1 MSMVADAAN
10 RTASSRVK
18 RGFLLRLALAVCA
31 LTLLAAVPGRA
42 DDEVPVP
49 GGPAAVRRLLGLDP
63 TRPPSSFFFDVHEIL
78 VFATG
83 THVPWKE
90 VERRK
95 LVVEFAENLAEWKA
109 EFGDPAVLST
119 AAGDWKKTRAA
130 LEWLGIKVKG
140 DSRTFTMERRDD
152 ARSIRRQGCV
162 EALGT
167 PVSSLIAR
175 LKAGE
180 RVEIAAP
187 DRTAPLPFG
196 LAVWRDTLEDPSLSA
211 AGAFVA
217 FVKNVRASR
226 MLVALHAID
235 PETREELR
243 TVFRDGKGR
252 AIAWRILYDKVLD
265 AFGRYPEAL
274 MLRDGRFVLPGG
286 KEAEPVWAEIVGVSP
301 SDRIA
306 FLPALFL
313 TDSGKAA
320 YVAAVLQQ
328 LPDALARE
336 LLLGRTG
343 GGPKAVK
350 RFRRL
355 YRSIDPGGVNY
366 ELVLRD
372 PYDFAHLARFLKLSD
387 DGDLL
392 LPPATF
398 EESAFPRDA
407 AELASALGRASRN
420 TPPEEYLRRLFRSDS
435 PGSAIRFPAQRRFL
449 FVSSL
454 LERRPD
460 LADPSLLFLLASG
473 LDRFWPAYAVFDD
486 LPLDASLA
494 RRYLFTLDRLDRRS
508 PSRASEVAAGLFQG
522 AVELLAQ
529 IARAGTLPPEEVR
542 RLAALLFDLPLFAR
556 DDVTPAQGEGKLYGW
571 LSGGLLASLR
581 SAEARAIEI
590 RRAERTRREGE
601 YREAVRDRNA
611 RIETRLAAAR
621 AREDAS
627 RTAADAWRRSLFE
640 PGCSADDEIA
650 GPPAPAFFS
659 ERRALEEAFAAS
671 GLDPR
676 GAETWLTEALEAAA
690 HAERQSAATSALPV
704 PARRPAA
711 LPGTFLLAD
720 PSEPAPELVATEVPE
735 PSATSDDLLTEA
747 TVGRGASASFE
758 WRGGRYRFDPCAD
771 DAARRRQFREK
782 QRLVWLA
789 ALESLHARRDALV
802 AAAAAGDPGG
812 AKTAVAEL
820 SKEMG
825 LFPAERDKR
834 DRDADKPLARDLA
847 RARDASSDLS
857 TISKP
862 KQLPRVAEQIGRFDA
877 VLAERHLEAYLGH
890 VYASY
895 ADPEDLYYQDA
906 DFVRR
911 HAFHPPAVAGKVVGS
926 AFARTALVDQPDGGG
941 SRVTGSLFGLADAL
955 GLLHADQVPRKPG
968 ASIGSE
974 EIRSGIVAAVHRM
987 SAARL
992 DDDALTVVAASCH
1005 AAEELVAALASVPNR
1020 ERARLWTDLARD
1032 IVPRSRLSTVASF
1045 DDLTTFE
1052 DIARELAPSDLYLIG
1067 RRLALGKTPA
1077 GVPDL
1082 PSAVRARE
1090 AFERLRSRF
1099 GESGARDRLAQ
1110 FGPRAAFYAGR
1121 FCLTDLELPPFERLA
1136 DYRTPQL
1143 LADRLYDLK
1152 ISVARR
1158 VSDAGLPAAV
1168 LPIVL
1173 SGALDET
1180 LGSLKMAFAY
1190 NWAASVR
1197 AAHAFS
1203 SADVDRLLDGA
1214 LRSGRLMRDQAA
1226 DEAAEAAK

>member
-1 MSMVADAAN
+1 MAADAAN
-10 RTASSRVK
+10 RTASSRAR
-18 RGFLLRLALAVCA
+18 RGFLPRIALAACA
-31 LTLLAAVPGRA
+31 AALLAAGPGRA

-63 TRPPSSFFFDVHEIL
+63 TRPRSSFFFDVHEIL

-95 LVVEFAENLAEWKA
+95 LVVDFSEDLAEWKA
-109 EFGDPAVLST
+109 EFGDPAVLAT

-130 LEWLGIKVKG
+130 LEWLGIRVKG

-162 EALGT
+162 EALGI
-167 PVSSLIAR
+167 PVSTVIAR

-180 RVEIAAP
+180 KVEIAAP
-187 DRTAPLPFG
+187 DGTAPLPFG
-196 LAVWRDTLEDPSLSA
+196 LAVWRDTLDDPSLSA
-211 AGAFVA
+211 AAAFLG

-235 PETREELR
+235 AETREELR
-243 TVFRDGKGR
+243 TTFRDGRGR
-252 AIAWRILYDKVLD
+252 ALAWRILYEKVLD

-301 SDRIA
+301 SDRLA
-306 FLPALFL
+306 FLPALFQ

-336 LLLGRTG
+336 LLLGRSG
-343 GGPKAVK
+343 GGAKAIK

-366 ELVLRD
+366 GLVLRD

-387 DGDLL
+387 EGDLL

-398 EESAFPRDA
+398 EESAFPRNA
-407 AELASALGRASRN
+407 AELASALARPARN
-420 TPPEEYLRRLFRSDS
+420 TPPEEYLRRLFRTDS
-435 PGSAIRFPAQRRFL
+435 AGSSIRFPAQRRFL

-460 LADPSLLFLLASG
+460 LADPALLLLLASG
-473 LDRFWPAYAVFDD
+473 LDRFWPAYAVFED
-486 LPLDASLA
+486 LPLDAPLA
-494 RRYLFTLDRLDRRS
+494 RRYLFTLDRLDRSS

-522 AVELLAQ
+522 AIELLAQ
-529 IARAGTLPPEEVR
+529 IARARTLPPEEIR
-542 RLAALLFDLPLFAR
+542 RLTSLLFDLPLFAR
-556 DDVTPAQGEGKLYGW
+556 DEVTPAQGEGKLYGW

-581 SAEARAIEI
+581 SAEARAIEA
-590 RRAERTRREGE
+590 RRTEKTRREQE
-601 YREAVRDRNA
+601 YRDAVRDRNA
-611 RIETRLAAAR
+611 RIEARLAAAR
-621 AREDAS
+621 ARESATRS
-627 RTAADAWRRSLFE
+627 AAAAWRHSLSE
-640 PGCSADDEIA
+640 PACPPHDEIA
-650 GPPAPAFFS
+650 GPLAPAFFE
-659 ERRALEEAFAAS
+659 ERRALEEAMAAS
-671 GLDPR
+671 GLDPQWA
-676 GAETWLTEALEAAA
+676 GDWLTEALEAGAE
-690 HAERQSAATSALPV
+690 AERQGAAALSPAT
-704 PARRPAA
+704 ARRPGA
-711 LPGTFLLAD
+711 LPGTYLLAD
-720 PSEPAPELVATEVPE
+720 ASEPAPELFATEVPE
-735 PSATSDDLLTEA
+735 PSANSDDLLTEA

-782 QRLVWLA
+782 QRLFWLA
-789 ALESLHARRDALV
+789 ALENLHARRDALV
-802 AAAAAGDPGG
+802 AAGAAGDLG
-812 AKTAVAEL
+812 AAKAALAEL

-825 LFPAERDKR
+825 LFPADRGKR
-834 DRDADKPLARDLA
+834 ERDADTPFARDLA

-857 TISKP
+857 QISKP
-862 KQLPRVAEQIGRFDA
+862 KQLARVAQEIGRFDA
-877 VLAERHLEAYLGH
+877 VFAERHLEAYLGH

-895 ADPEDLYYQDA
+895 AEPDDLYYQDA

-911 HAFHPPAVAGKVVGS
+911 HAFHPPPVAGKVVGS

-941 SRVTGSLFGLADAL
+941 SRVTGSIFGLADAL

-974 EIRSGIVAAVHRM
+974 EIRSGLVAAVHRM
-987 SAARL
+987 SAVLL

-1005 AAEELVAALASVPNR
+1005 AAEELIAALASVPSR

-1032 IVPRSRLSTVASF
+1032 IVPRSRLSVVASF
-1045 DDLTTFE
+1045 DDLSTFE

-1067 RRLALGKTPA
+1067 RRLALGKLGA
-1077 GVPDL
+1077 GVPAL
-1082 PSAVRARE
+1082 PSAVRARA
-1090 AFERLRSRF
+1090 AFERLRSRV
-1099 GESGARDRLAQ
+1099 GESGARDRLSQ

-1121 FCLTDLELPPFERLA
+1121 FSLSDLELPPFERFA

-1143 LADRLYDLK
+1143 LSDRLYDLK

-1190 NWAASVR
+1190 DWAAAVR

-1203 SADVDRLLDGA
+1203 SADVDRLLDAA

>member
-1 MSMVADAAN
+1 MPADASN
-10 RTASSRVK
+10 RTASSRVR
-18 RGFLLRLALAVCA
+18 RGFPIRLVLAACA
-31 LTLLAAVPGRA
+31 AALLAPVPGRA

-63 TRPPSSFFFDVHEIL
+63 TRPPSSFFFDVHEML

-95 LVVEFAENLAEWKA
+95 LVVDFAEDLAEWKA

-130 LEWLGIKVKG
+130 LEWLGIRVKG
-140 DSRTFTMERRDD
+140 DSQTFTMERRDD

-167 PVSSLIAR
+167 PVSAVIAR

-180 RVEIAAP
+180 KVEIAAK
-187 DRTAPLPFG
+187 DGTAPLPFG

-211 AGAFVA
+211 PGAFVA

-243 TVFRDGKGR
+243 TTFRDGRGR

-265 AFGRYPEAL
+265 SFGRYPEAL

-286 KEAEPVWAEIVGVSP
+286 KEAEPVWTEIVGVSP
-301 SDRIA
+301 SDRLA
-306 FLPALFL
+306 FLPALFQA
-313 TDSGKAA
+313 DSGKAA

-336 LLLGRTG
+336 LLLGRSG
-343 GGPKAVK
+343 GGAKAIK

-372 PYDFAHLARFLKLSD
+372 PYDFAHLARFLRLSD
-387 DGDLL
+387 EGDLL

-398 EESAFPRDA
+398 EESAFPRNA
-407 AELASALGRASRN
+407 AELASALARASRN

-435 PGSAIRFPAQRRFL
+435 PGNAIRFPAQRRFL

-460 LADPSLLFLLASG
+460 LADPALLLLLASG
-473 LDRFWPAYAVFDD
+473 LDRFWPAYAVFED
-486 LPLDASLA
+486 LPLDAPLA
-494 RRYLFTLDRLDRRS
+494 RRYLFTLDRLDRKTASRS
-508 PSRASEVAAGLFQG
+508 SEVAAGLFQG
-522 AVELLAQ
+522 AIELLAQ
-529 IARAGTLPPEEVR
+529 VARAGTLPPEEIR
-542 RLAALLFDLPLFAR
+542 RLAALLFDVPLFAG
-556 DDVTPAQGEGKLYGW
+556 DDVTPGQGEGKLYGW

-581 SAEARAIEI
+581 SAEAKEIEL
-590 RRAERTRREGE
+590 RRAEKTRREGE
-601 YREAVRDRNA
+601 YRDAVRDRNA
-611 RIETRLAAAR
+611 RIEARLAASR
-621 AREDAS
+621 ARESAIRS
-627 RTAADAWRRSLFE
+627 AAEAWRRSLSEAACF
-640 PGCSADDEIA
+640 PDDEIA
-650 GPPAPAFFS
+650 GPPAPAFFA
-659 ERRALEEAFAAS
+659 ERRALEEAMGAS

-676 GAETWLTEALEAAA
+676 SAEDWLTEALETAAEVEQGGA
-690 HAERQSAATSALPV
+690 DAPSRAPV
-704 PARRPAA
+704 PARRPGA

-720 PSEPAPELVATEVPE
+720 ASEPAPELAVAEVPE

-747 TVGRGASASFE
+747 TAGRGAPASFE

-802 AAAAAGDPGG
+802 AAAAAGDLG
-812 AKTAVAEL
+812 AAKSALAEL

-825 LFPAERDKR
+825 LFPADRGRRDET
-834 DRDADKPLARDLA
+834 PLARDLA

-857 TISKP
+857 RISKP
-862 KQLPRVAEQIGRFDA
+862 KQLSRVAEEIGRFDA

-895 ADPEDLYYQDA
+895 AEPDDLYYQDA

-911 HAFHPPAVAGKVVGS
+911 HAFHPPAPGGKLVGS

-941 SRVTGSLFGLADAL
+941 SRVTGSIFGLSDAL

-974 EIRSGIVAAVHRM
+974 EIRSGLVAAVHRM
-987 SAARL
+987 SAVLL

-1005 AAEELVAALASVPNR
+1005 ATEELVAALASVPSR
-1020 ERARLWTDLARD
+1020 ERTRLWTDLARD
-1032 IVPRSRLSTVASF
+1032 IVPRSRLSVVASF
-1045 DDLTTFE
+1045 DDLSTLE

-1067 RRLALGKTPA
+1067 RRLALGKPPA
-1077 GVPDL
+1077 GVPVL
-1082 PSAVRARE
+1082 PSAVRARD
-1090 AFERLRSRF
+1090 AFARLRSRV

-1121 FCLTDLELPPFERLA
+1121 FSLTDLELPPYERLA

-1143 LADRLYDLK
+1143 LSDRLYDLK

-1158 VSDAGLPAAV
+1158 VSDGGLPAAV

-1190 NWAASVR
+1190 NWAAAVR

-1203 SADVDRLLDGA
+1203 GADVDRLLDAA

>member
-1 MSMVADAAN
+1 MAADAAN
-10 RTASSRVK
+10 RSASSRAR
-18 RGFLLRLALAVCA
+18 RGFLLRIALAACA
-31 LTLLAAVPGRA
+31 AALLAAVPGRA

-95 LVVEFAENLAEWKA
+95 MIVDFAEDLAEWKA
-109 EFGDPAVLST
+109 EFADPAVLST

-130 LEWLGIKVKG
+130 LEWLGIRVKG

-162 EALGT
+162 EALGI
-167 PVSSLIAR
+167 PVSAVIAR

-180 RVEIAAP
+180 KVEIAAP
-187 DRTAPLPFG
+187 NGTAPLPFG

-243 TVFRDGKGR
+243 TTFRDGRGR
-252 AIAWRILYDKVLD
+252 ALAWRILYEKVLD

-301 SDRIA
+301 SDRLA
-306 FLPALFL
+306 FLPALFQ

-328 LPDALARE
+328 LPEALARE
-336 LLLGRTG
+336 LLLGRSG
-343 GGPKAVK
+343 GGAKAIK

-355 YRSIDPGGVNY
+355 YRSIDPGGINY
-366 ELVLRD
+366 GLVLRD

-387 DGDLL
+387 EGDLL

-398 EESAFPRDA
+398 EESAFPRNA
-407 AELASALGRASRN
+407 AELASALARASRN

-460 LADPSLLFLLASG
+460 LADPALLLLLASG

-486 LPLDASLA
+486 LPLDAPLA
-494 RRYLFTLDRLDRRS
+494 RRYLFTLDRLDRTS

-522 AVELLAQ
+522 AIELLAQ
-529 IARAGTLPPEEVR
+529 IARAGTLPPEEIR
-542 RLAALLFDLPLFAR
+542 RLAALLFDVPLFAR
-556 DDVTPAQGEGKLYGW
+556 DEVNPAQGEPKLYGW

-581 SAEARAIEI
+581 SAEAGAIEA
-590 RRAERTRREGE
+590 RRAEKTRREQE
-601 YREAVRDRNA
+601 YRDAVRDRNA
-611 RIETRLAAAR
+611 RIEARLAAVR
-621 AREDAS
+621 ARESATRS
-627 RTAADAWRRSLFE
+627 AAEAWRHSLSE
-640 PGCSADDEIA
+640 PACPAHDEIS
-650 GPPAPAFFS
+650 GPPAPAFFA
-659 ERRALEEAFAAS
+659 ERRALEEAMAAS
-671 GLDPR
+671 GLDR
-676 GAETWLTEALEAAA
+676 QRAGDWLTEALEAGAE
-690 HAERQSAATSALPV
+690 AERQGAAAPPPV
-704 PARRPAA
+704 RVTARRPGA
-711 LPGTFLLAD
+711 LPGTYLLTDAT
-720 PSEPAPELVATEVPE
+720 EPAPELVATEVPE
-735 PSATSDDLLTEA
+735 PSTNSDDLLTEA

-789 ALESLHARRDALV
+789 GLENLHARRDALV
-802 AAAAAGDPGG
+802 AAAAAGDLNA
-812 AKTAVAEL
+812 AKAALAEL

-825 LFPAERDKR
+825 LSPADRGKR
-834 DRDADKPLARDLA
+834 DRDADTPLARDLA

-857 TISKP
+857 RISKP
-862 KQLPRVAEQIGRFDA
+862 KQLARVAEEIGRFDA

-895 ADPEDLYYQDA
+895 AEPDDLYYQDA

-911 HAFHPPAVAGKVVGS
+911 HAFHPPATAGKLVGS
-926 AFARTALVDQPDGGG
+926 AFAKTALVDQPDGGG
-941 SRVTGSLFGLADAL
+941 SRVTGSIFGLADAL

-974 EIRSGIVAAVHRM
+974 EIRSGIVAAIHRM
-987 SAARL
+987 SAALL
-992 DDDALTVVAASCH
+992 DDDALTVVAASCR
-1005 AAEELVAALASVPNR
+1005 ATEELIAALASVPSR

-1032 IVPRSRLSTVASF
+1032 IVPRSRLSVVASL
-1045 DDLTTFE
+1045 DDLSTFE

-1067 RRLALGKTPA
+1067 RRLALGKPPA
-1077 GVPDL
+1077 GVPAL
-1082 PSAVRARE
+1082 PSAARARD
-1090 AFERLRSRF
+1090 AFERLRSRV

-1121 FCLTDLELPPFERLA
+1121 FSLTDLELPPFERLA

-1143 LADRLYDLK
+1143 LSDRLYDLK

-1158 VSDAGLPAAV
+1158 VADAGLPAAI

-1190 NWAASVR
+1190 NWAAAVR

-1203 SADVDRLLDGA
+1203 NADVDRLLDAA

>member
-1 MSMVADAAN
+1 MAAHAAN
-10 RTASSRVK
+10 RTASSRVR
-18 RGFLLRLALAVCA
+18 RGFPLRLVLAACA
-31 LTLLAAVPGRA
+31 AALLAPVPARA

-63 TRPPSSFFFDVHEIL
+63 ARPPSSFFFDVHEML

-90 VERRK
+90 VERRR
-95 LVVEFAENLAEWKA
+95 LVVDFAEDLAEWKA

-119 AAGDWKKTRAA
+119 AGDWKKTRAA
-130 LEWLGIKVKG
+130 LEWLGIRVKG
-140 DSRTFTMERRDD
+140 DSQTFTMERRDD

-167 PVSSLIAR
+167 PVSAVIAR

-180 RVEIAAP
+180 KVEIAAANG
-187 DRTAPLPFG
+187 TAPLPFG

-211 AGAFVA
+211 PGAFVA

-243 TVFRDGKGR
+243 TLFRDGRGR
-252 AIAWRILYDKVLD
+252 AVAWRILYDKVLD
-265 AFGRYPEAL
+265 SFGRYPEAL

-301 SDRIA
+301 SDRLA
-306 FLPALFL
+306 FLPALFQA
-313 TDSGKAA
+313 DSGKAA
-320 YVAAVLQQ
+320 YVTAVLQQ

-336 LLLGRTG
+336 LLLGRSG
-343 GGPKAVK
+343 GGAKAIK

-387 DGDLL
+387 EGDLL
-392 LPPATF
+392 LPPVTF
-398 EESAFPRDA
+398 EESAFPRNPGD
-407 AELASALGRASRN
+407 LASALARASRN

-460 LADPSLLFLLASG
+460 LADPALLLLLASG
-473 LDRFWPAYAVFDD
+473 LDRFWPAYAVFED
-486 LPLDASLA
+486 LPLDAPLA
-494 RRYLFTLDRLDRRS
+494 RRYLFTLDRLDRKT
-508 PSRASEVAAGLFQG
+508 PSRGSEVAAGLFQG
-522 AVELLAQ
+522 AIELLSHV
-529 IARAGTLPPEEVR
+529 ARAGTLPPEEIR
-542 RLAALLFDLPLFAR
+542 RLAALLLDVPLFAGE
-556 DDVTPAQGEGKLYGW
+556 DVTPAQGEGKLYGW
-571 LSGGLLASLR
+571 LSRGLLASLQ
-581 SAEARAIEI
+581 SAEAREIEL
-590 RRAERTRREGE
+590 RRAEKTRREEE
-601 YREAVRDRNA
+601 YRTAVRARNA
-611 RIETRLAAAR
+611 RIEARLAASR
-621 AREDAS
+621 ARESAIRDA
-627 RTAADAWRRSLFE
+627 AEAWRRSLLE
-640 PGCSADDEIA
+640 PACVPDDEIA
-650 GPPAPAFFS
+650 GPPAPLFFA
-659 ERRALEEAFAAS
+659 ERRALEDAMAAS

-676 GAETWLTEALEAAA
+676 SAGDWLTEALEAAA
-690 HAERQSAATSALPV
+690 EADRGAAALSHAPL
-704 PARRPAA
+704 PARRPGA
-711 LPGTFLLAD
+711 LAGTFLLAD
-720 PSEPAPELVATEVPE
+720 ASEPAPELAAAEVPE
-735 PSATSDDLLTEA
+735 PSATPDDLLTEA
-747 TVGRGASASFE
+747 MVGRGGAASFE

-789 ALESLHARRDALV
+789 ALENLHARRDALM
-802 AAAAAGDPGG
+802 AAAAAGDLAA
-812 AKTAVAEL
+812 AKSALAEL

-825 LFPAERDKR
+825 FFPADRGRRD
-834 DRDADKPLARDLA
+834 DTPLARDLA
-847 RARDASSDLS
+847 RAREASADLS
-857 TISKP
+857 RISKP
-862 KQLPRVAEQIGRFDA
+862 KQLSRVAEEIGRFDA
-877 VLAERHLEAYLGH
+877 VLAEWHLEAYLGH

-895 ADPEDLYYQDA
+895 AEPDDLYYQDA

-911 HAFHPPAVAGKVVGS
+911 HAFHPPAPGGKLIGS
-926 AFARTALVDQPDGGG
+926 AFARTALVEQPDGGG
-941 SRVTGSLFGLADAL
+941 SRVTGSIFGLADAL

-974 EIRSGIVAAVHRM
+974 EIRSGLVAAVHRM
-987 SAARL
+987 SAVLL

-1005 AAEELVAALASVPNR
+1005 ATEELVAALAKVPSR
-1020 ERARLWTDLARD
+1020 ERTRLWTDLARD
-1032 IVPRSRLSTVASF
+1032 IVPRSRLSVVASF
-1045 DDLTTFE
+1045 DDLSTLE

-1067 RRLALGKTPA
+1067 RRLALGKPPA
-1077 GVPDL
+1077 GVPVL
-1082 PSAVRARE
+1082 RSAVRARN

-1121 FCLTDLELPPFERLA
+1121 FSLTDLELPPFERLA

-1143 LADRLYDLK
+1143 LSDRLYDLK

-1158 VSDAGLPAAV
+1158 VSDGGLPAAV

-1190 NWAASVR
+1190 NWAAAVR

-1203 SADVDRLLDGA
+1203 GADVDRLLDAA